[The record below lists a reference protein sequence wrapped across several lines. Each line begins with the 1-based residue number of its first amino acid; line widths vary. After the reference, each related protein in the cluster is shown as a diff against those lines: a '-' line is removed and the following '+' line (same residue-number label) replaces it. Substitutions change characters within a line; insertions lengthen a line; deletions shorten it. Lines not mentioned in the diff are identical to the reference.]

1 MSRESRE
8 ARARARGDAPVGVAL
23 PALAAV
29 CAGLVAAV
37 CVGAAMTPGAVWTH
51 ALAAAD
57 DPHVAWDAG
66 RQALSLA
73 LGALLGVPFA
83 AALAAVFVARAVGGA
98 PVRPRWRWR
107 PAAGSKATAWAAVIA
122 LAATALLTPLA
133 LNALVPGADPGKA
146 WLLAPFVAVAV
157 GAVCAAPIALLDGAW
172 ALAAWRRRVHPDP
185 PPRRSDD
192 APAPEVTAALR
203 DGLSASASPPEAP

>member
-1 MSRESRE
+1 
-8 ARARARGDAPVGVAL
+8 VGVAL

-29 CAGLVAAV
+29 CAGLVAALWL
-37 CVGAAMTPGAVWTH
+37 GATLEPRALWTQ

-57 DPHVAWDAG
+57 DPSRARALG
-66 RQALSLA
+66 GQALALV

-107 PAAGSKATAWAAVIA
+107 PAAGSKATGWAAVIA
-122 LAATALLTPLA
+122 LAAAALLTPLA

-146 WLLAPFVAVAV
+146 WLLASFVAVAV
-157 GAVCAAPIALLDGAW
+157 GAVCTAPVALLDGAW
-172 ALAAWRRRVHPDP
+172 ARAAWRRRVHPEP
-185 PPRRSDD
+185 PPRRSED